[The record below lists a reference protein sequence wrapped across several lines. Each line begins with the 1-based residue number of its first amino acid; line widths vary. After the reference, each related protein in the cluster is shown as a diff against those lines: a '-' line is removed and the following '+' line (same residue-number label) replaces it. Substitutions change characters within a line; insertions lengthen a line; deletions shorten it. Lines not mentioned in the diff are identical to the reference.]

1 MGWMLL
7 LCRRCRTR
15 WRMSSDPPAGGRGLL
30 CGLRP
35 PVGVRVFV
43 VVVECDVLWRQG

>member
-15 WRMSSDPPAGGRGLL
+15 WRMSSDSSTGGVAGGFLVA
-30 CGLRP
+30 P
-35 PVGVRVFV
+35 PFGVRVF